1 MPKPR
6 RHGTRNLSA
15 AAKHALLSR
24 TKIPTGPLERITA
37 TRPVLVVDEA
47 TRPDFVVDEATRPD
61 RLARTWHEHGTNLIY
76 YATGGLP
83 CKWPPCVV
91 HYKSPSLVIAPPLEP
106 PEFFGRV
113 NIAARIL
120 RSRLR
125 PKPTSHFGPGV
136 LCRNCVSYET
146 CYGLQDL
153 ATDWRCCRQAVQSL
167 ATSATAEYR

>member
-37 TRPVLVVDEA
+37 TRPDFVVDEATRPDFVVDEATRPDFVVDEATRPDFVVDEA

-83 CKWPPCVV
+83 CKWPPSVV
-91 HYKSPSLVIAPPLEP
+91 HYKRLPLVI
-106 PEFFGRV
+106 V
-113 NIAARIL
+113 NSTRASRIL
-120 RSRLR
+120 REGEYSCA
-125 PKPTSHFGPGV
+125 KSTIPT
-136 LCRNCVSYET
+136 
-146 CYGLQDL
+146 
-153 ATDWRCCRQAVQSL
+153 
-167 ATSATAEYR
+167 